1 MIKFKQGAVGPSG
14 SDKLTTDIVV
24 KAVAPNTLKDA
35 LVGGSMV
42 MAGIIYLTY
51 TAFKH
56 GSRQYERAELYALR
70 EAGVINWDPE
80 EILGH
85 YKS

>member
-24 KAVAPNTLKDA
+24 KAVAPNKLKDA
-35 LVGGSMV
+35 LIGGGMV
-42 MAGIIYLTY
+42 MVGIAYLTY

-56 GSRQYERAELYALR
+56 GSKQFERAELYALR
-70 EAGVINWDPE
+70 EAGVIDWDPE
-80 EILGH
+80 DIL
-85 YKS
+85 